1 MRLRALRRLLLQ
13 NSVDHKRNGI
23 FPYLRREL
31 KKYITRLKHGKHT
44 EEQRSKEL
52 KLGKEYQEQKQQL
65 DETSSQTL
73 RNKW

>member
-13 NSVDHKRNGI
+13 NSVGHKRNG
-23 FPYLRREL
+23 YLRREL

-52 KLGKEYQEQKQQL
+52 KLEKEYQEQKQQL